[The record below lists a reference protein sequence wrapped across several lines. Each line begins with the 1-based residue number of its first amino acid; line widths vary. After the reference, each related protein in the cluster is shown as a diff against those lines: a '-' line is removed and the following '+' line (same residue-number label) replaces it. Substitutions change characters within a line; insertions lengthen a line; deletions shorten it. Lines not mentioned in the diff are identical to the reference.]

1 MGGFI
6 FFVFLVLFVLPI
18 IKAAIKNSNNLNAPN
33 RREKPKSAWGQ
44 THGQIKAQLHKQLHS
59 QDNADVFPEEHQ
71 ARVRERDK
79 RDRQEFK
86 KMESTI
92 RVRFAPSPTGPLHI
106 GGVRTA
112 LFNYL
117 FAKKY
122 GGTFVLRIEDTDQTR
137 YVANAE
143 QYIIDALNWCN
154 IPFDEGPG
162 KNEKFSPFLRDL
174 FYENLIVR
182 KYQKHNTP
190 NHFLLK

>member
-18 IKAAIKNSNNLNAPN
+18 IKEAIKNSNNLNAPN

-92 RVRFAPSPTGPLHI
+92 HGRRNRAMTKVGNKSRHDW
-106 GGVRTA
+106 
-112 LFNYL
+112 
-117 FAKKY
+117 
-122 GGTFVLRIEDTDQTR
+122 GTRGESELTSWKTIMTVILLVLL
-137 YVANAE
+137 AHF
-143 QYIIDALNWCN
+143 IIAGFFPEL
-154 IPFDEGPG
+154 IPGN
-162 KNEKFSPFLRDL
+162 K
-174 FYENLIVR
+174 
-182 KYQKHNTP
+182 
-190 NHFLLK
+190 